1 MSDYNEVND
10 IRFNQDKDCFIVS
23 LNEGIRIYNLDP
35 LYELFYL
42 DSTICGSIAFSEMIY
57 RTNIIAMVGGGQEPM
72 FAENVVV
79 MWDDFRKKFIFEF
92 IINLPVLEIHATRD
106 KLFVVVQ
113 NQIQIYQY
121 ICDPPTKLFSLDI
134 RDNFTGLSTLYV
146 PPIQPTPSHTSPILL
161 VAFPG
166 IKRGSVQ
173 IMDLNSQNL
182 DKRSHTLKAHES
194 QIHCLSF
201 NRTGTLL
208 ATASLKG
215 TLVRIHDISGLVK
228 SFGLWETKNAHGRL
242 LSDMM
247 TKSPR
252 KPCSLL
258 YELRR
263 GSDSARIYC
272 VNFSFDSQ
280 FVCTASDKG
289 TVHVFS
295 LKPTSSNASPLLPS
309 SPLKSSHSKF
319 RILDPMIL
327 TMSDS
332 QTGLTHFPVTPDKL
346 CLCTFS
352 AEDATN
358 IYAISADKTIQK
370 YVFTLD
376 GNNCNRE
383 SFDNYLDLA
392 QYPEI

>member
-57 RTNIIAMVGGGQEPM
+57 SNGWRWSRAHVCRECC
-72 FAENVVV
+72 
-79 MWDDFRKKFIFEF
+79 
-92 IINLPVLEIHATRD
+92 EIHATRD

-182 DKRSHTLKAHES
+182 DKSFRSHTLKAHES